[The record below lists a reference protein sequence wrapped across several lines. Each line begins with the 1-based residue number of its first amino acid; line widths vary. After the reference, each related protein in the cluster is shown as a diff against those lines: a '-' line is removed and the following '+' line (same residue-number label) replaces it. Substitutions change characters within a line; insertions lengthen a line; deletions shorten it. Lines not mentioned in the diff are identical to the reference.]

1 MKIASF
7 PMSSDTNAAKSFN
20 EQQKVFL
27 AQFIKGGVEYSLALQ
42 VAKILAAA
50 EPEELLTDEQKE
62 LVNEACRLW
71 LGHRNG
77 MNKIKHAIAC
87 ISENLRHLDS
97 ASSILINSAS
107 A

>member
-1 MKIASF
+1 ML
-7 PMSSDTNAAKSFN
+7 SDTSATKSFH

-42 VAKILAAA
+42 AAEILAA
-50 EPEELLTDEQKE
+50 EKPEELLTDTEKG

-71 LGHRNG
+71 LSHRNG

-87 ISENLRHLDS
+87 ISINLGF
-97 ASSILINSAS
+97 
-107 A
+107 

>member
-7 PMSSDTNAAKSFN
+7 PMPSDTSAAKSFN

-42 VAKILAAA
+42 AAEILAAEKLEA
-50 EPEELLTDEQKE
+50 LLTDEEKE
-62 LVNEACRLW
+62 IVEQACRLW
-71 LGHRNG
+71 LDHRNG
-77 MNKIKHAIAC
+77 MNRIKYALAS
-87 ISENLRHLDS
+87 ISENLKCLES
-97 ASSILINSAS
+97 ASSILINSTS